1 MFSLKQV
8 VQYNLFG
15 SNDLEGNSSCE
26 FEDFPEEVF
35 EISNEE
41 NQAIDSLKSK
51 IENLQ
56 QENFDLKKNVELQK
70 HYKKRVEEYY
80 EEVSELT
87 REMQTL
93 EGKIKRLEVELQR
106 RTRNLTE
113 NDQDIEQLKKK
124 IEILLLETQNK
135 SDIIKNLNN
144 QLKEAK
150 NEIQLTDKINEEL
163 QQKLVLTEDELN
175 RVRKESTVLINSIE
189 DLKGDYENQILEKE
203 KELND
208 VRDQFCI
215 YLSEYKELFAEFNR
229 LQKENESLKQ
239 KNFYIS
245 NEVSLADEINKEN
258 VIEEIAKLQFVPEVK
273 IKHIIDN
280 NDQESTLPDR
290 EAENYRTSEDKNLEN
305 NDFEIGV
312 WNEADDESSDDQK
325 STWLYGKTENCRTSE
340 DENLENNDFEIGV
353 WNEADDESSDDQK
366 STWLYGKT
374 ENCRTSEDENLEN
387 NDFEIGVWNEADDES
402 SDDQKSTWLYGKTE
416 NCRTSED
423 ENLENNDFPIE
434 VWNETDSESDDDNNV
449 SPCPDYDESFGRR
462 YSQLF
467 YDEAII
473 HKEKD
478 TFVLIRQK
486 DSFSLAKVKPNTRE
500 EEKYES
506 IWQKINKIHDYL
518 DILGYSGS
526 EEDYEECEK
535 ELDKVINEALKQGIM
550 FTFPYK
556 SDMSLIDRIADT
568 FPKLYLSADTTR
580 IYEFLHKKKIFQI
593 ISEGASL
600 NRFSDEEHGDV
611 VNVICSDKDTL
622 GQRKANLSKLKE
634 LALESIISKSE
645 QIDEHDFELEID
657 NGYFCIDY
665 PQNSTIEVAKIFN
678 NQKAKDLNLNIG
690 IVQVGKSIIRV
701 ENIEGRRNYT
711 DISGDIIEMSF
722 TTEVGEISIYL
733 CPNEKD
739 SNKIEVRLVD
749 EVRFNKLENKSSL
762 GLNCLLGGKSVLTA
776 IEYGY
781 FKRNSSVFEELDK
794 AIKQSDYT
802 IENPSSFLE
811 GVNKNQ
817 LLKVNARRYGPGL

>member
-1 MFSLKQV
+1 MFSFKQV

-113 NDQDIEQLKKK
+113 NDQDIEQLKQKV
-124 IEILLLETQNK
+124 EILLLETQNK

-258 VIEEIAKLQFVPEVK
+258 VREEIAKLQFVPEVK

-305 NDFEIGV
+305 
-312 WNEADDESSDDQK
+312 
-325 STWLYGKTENCRTSE
+325 T
-340 DENLENNDFEIGV
+340 
-353 WNEADDESSDDQK
+353 
-366 STWLYGKT
+366 
-374 ENCRTSEDENLEN
+374 
-387 NDFEIGVWNEADDES
+387 DFEIGVWNEADDES

-434 VWNETDSESDDDNNV
+434 VWNETDSESDNV

-478 TFVLIRQK
+478 TFFLIRQK

-518 DILGYSGS
+518 DTLGYSGS

-634 LALESIISKSE
+634 LALESIISKNE
-645 QIDEHDFELEID
+645 QIDKHDFELEID

-690 IVQVGKSIIRV
+690 VLQVGKSIIRV
-701 ENIEGRRNYT
+701 ENIGGSRNYT
-711 DISGDIIEMSF
+711 DVSGDSIRMSF
-722 TTEVGEISIYL
+722 TTEVGEISIHL
-733 CPNEKD
+733 CPSEKD

-762 GLNCLLGGKSVLTA
+762 GQSCLLGGKSVLTA
-776 IEYGY
+776 IENGY
-781 FKRNSSVFEELDK
+781 FERNSSVFKESGK
-794 AIKQSDYT
+794 TIKQSECT
-802 IENPSSFLE
+802 MENPSSFLE

-817 LLKVNARRYGPGL
+817 LLRVNARAYGRGL

>member
-80 EEVSELT
+80 EEVSELN

-113 NDQDIEQLKKK
+113 NDQDIEQLKQK

-258 VIEEIAKLQFVPEVK
+258 VREEIAKLQFVPEVK

-290 EAENYRTSEDKNLEN
+290 EA
-305 NDFEIGV
+305 
-312 WNEADDESSDDQK
+312 
-325 STWLYGKTENCRTSE
+325 ENCRTSE

-366 STWLYGKT
+366 STLPDREA

-434 VWNETDSESDDDNNV
+434 VLNETDSESDDDNNV

-580 IYEFLHKKKIFQI
+580 IYEFLYKKKIFQI

-776 IEYGY
+776 IENGY
-781 FKRNSSVFEELDK
+781 FERNSSVFKESGK
-794 AIKQSDYT
+794 TIKQSECT
-802 IENPSSFLE
+802 MENPSSFLE

-817 LLKVNARRYGPGL
+817 LLKVNARRYGSGL

>member
-1 MFSLKQV
+1 MNWLR
-8 VQYNLFG
+8 
-15 SNDLEGNSSCE
+15 E
-26 FEDFPEEVF
+26 FLR
-35 EISNEE
+35 SNEE

-113 NDQDIEQLKKK
+113 NDQDIEQLKQKV
-124 IEILLLETQNK
+124 EILLLETQNK

-258 VIEEIAKLQFVPEVK
+258 VREEIAKLQFVPEVK

-305 NDFEIGV
+305 
-312 WNEADDESSDDQK
+312 
-325 STWLYGKTENCRTSE
+325 T
-340 DENLENNDFEIGV
+340 
-353 WNEADDESSDDQK
+353 
-366 STWLYGKT
+366 
-374 ENCRTSEDENLEN
+374 
-387 NDFEIGVWNEADDES
+387 DFEIGVWNEADDES

-645 QIDEHDFELEID
+645 QIDKHDFELEID

-722 TTEVGEISIYL
+722 TTEVGEISIHL

-817 LLKVNARRYGPGL
+817 LLKVNARGYGPGL

>member
-113 NDQDIEQLKKK
+113 NDQDIEQLKQKV
-124 IEILLLETQNK
+124 EILLLETQNK
-135 SDIIKNLNN
+135 SDIIKKLNN

-258 VIEEIAKLQFVPEVK
+258 VREEIAKLQFVPEVK

-305 NDFEIGV
+305 
-312 WNEADDESSDDQK
+312 
-325 STWLYGKTENCRTSE
+325 T
-340 DENLENNDFEIGV
+340 
-353 WNEADDESSDDQK
+353 
-366 STWLYGKT
+366 
-374 ENCRTSEDENLEN
+374 
-387 NDFEIGVWNEADDES
+387 DFEIGVWNEADDES

-434 VWNETDSESDDDNNV
+434 VWNETDSESDNV

-645 QIDEHDFELEID
+645 QIDKHDFELEID

-722 TTEVGEISIYL
+722 TTEVGEISIHL

-762 GLNCLLGGKSVLTA
+762 GQSCLLGGKSVLTA
-776 IEYGY
+776 IENGY
-781 FKRNSSVFEELDK
+781 FERNSSVFKESGK
-794 AIKQSDYT
+794 TIKQSECT
-802 IENPSSFLE
+802 MENPSSFLE

-817 LLKVNARRYGPGL
+817 LLRVNARAYGRGL

>member
-1 MFSLKQV
+1 MFSSKQV

-15 SNDLEGNSSCE
+15 SNGLEGISSCE
-26 FEDFPEEVF
+26 FAHFPEEVF
-35 EISNEE
+35 EISSKE
-41 NQAIDSLKSK
+41 NQVIDSLESK

-93 EGKIKRLEVELQR
+93 EGKIKKLEVKLQK
-106 RTRNLTE
+106 RTRSLTE
-113 NDQDIEQLKKK
+113 NDQDIEQLKQKV
-124 IEILLLETQNK
+124 EILLLETQNK
-135 SDIIKNLNN
+135 SDVIKNLNN

-163 QQKLVLTEDELN
+163 QQKLDLTEAELN
-175 RVRKESTVLINSIE
+175 RVRKESTVVINSIE
-189 DLKGDYENQILEKE
+189 DLKGNYENQILEKK

-208 VRDQFCI
+208 IRDQLCI
-215 YLSEYKELFAEFNR
+215 YLSEYKELFAEFNG

-258 VIEEIAKLQFVPEVK
+258 VREEIAKLQFVPEVK

-280 NDQESTLPDR
+280 N
-290 EAENYRTSEDKNLEN
+290 
-305 NDFEIGV
+305 
-312 WNEADDESSDDQK
+312 
-325 STWLYGKTENCRTSE
+325 
-340 DENLENNDFEIGV
+340 
-353 WNEADDESSDDQK
+353 DQK

-434 VWNETDSESDDDNNV
+434 VWNETDSESDNV

-486 DSFSLAKVKPNTRE
+486 DSFSLAKVKLNTRE

-568 FPKLYLSADTTR
+568 FPKLYLSADTIR

-645 QIDEHDFELEID
+645 QIDKHDFELEID

-678 NQKAKDLNLNIG
+678 NQKAKDFNLNIG

-722 TTEVGEISIYL
+722 TTEVGEISIHL

-762 GLNCLLGGKSVLTA
+762 GQSCLLGGKSVLTA
-776 IEYGY
+776 IENGY
-781 FKRNSSVFEELDK
+781 FERNSSVFKESGK
-794 AIKQSDYT
+794 TIKQSECT
-802 IENPSSFLE
+802 MENPSSFLE

-817 LLKVNARRYGPGL
+817 LLRVNARAYGRGL

>member
-113 NDQDIEQLKKK
+113 NDQDIEQLKQKV
-124 IEILLLETQNK
+124 EILLLETQNK

-258 VIEEIAKLQFVPEVK
+258 VREEIAKLQFVPEVK

-305 NDFEIGV
+305 NDFEIG
-312 WNEADDESSDDQK
+312 
-325 STWLYGKTENCRTSE
+325 L
-340 DENLENNDFEIGV
+340 
-353 WNEADDESSDDQK
+353 
-366 STWLYGKT
+366 
-374 ENCRTSEDENLEN
+374 
-387 NDFEIGVWNEADDES
+387 WNEADDES

-434 VWNETDSESDDDNNV
+434 VWNETDSESDNV

-518 DILGYSGS
+518 DTLGYSGS

-634 LALESIISKSE
+634 LALESIISKNE
-645 QIDEHDFELEID
+645 QIDKHDFELEID

-690 IVQVGKSIIRV
+690 VLQVGKSIIRV
-701 ENIEGRRNYT
+701 ENIRGSRNYT
-711 DISGDIIEMSF
+711 DVSGDSIRMSF
-722 TTEVGEISIYL
+722 TTEVGEISIHL
-733 CPNEKD
+733 CPSEKD

-762 GLNCLLGGKSVLTA
+762 GQSCLLGEK
-776 IEYGY
+776 
-781 FKRNSSVFEELDK
+781 VF
-794 AIKQSDYT
+794 
-802 IENPSSFLE
+802 
-811 GVNKNQ
+811 
-817 LLKVNARRYGPGL
+817 

>member
-1 MFSLKQV
+1 MYYLFILVGGIGMFSLKQV

-15 SNDLEGNSSCE
+15 SNDLEGISSCE
-26 FEDFPEEVF
+26 FAHFPEEVF
-35 EISNEE
+35 EISSEE

-93 EGKIKRLEVELQR
+93 EGKIKRVEVELQR

-113 NDQDIEQLKKK
+113 NDQDIEQLKQKV
-124 IEILLLETQNK
+124 EMLLLETQNK
-135 SDIIKNLNN
+135 SDVIKNLNN

-215 YLSEYKELFAEFNR
+215 YLSGYKELFAEFSS

-258 VIEEIAKLQFVPEVK
+258 VRKEIARPQSIPEVEIRC
-273 IKHIIDN
+273 IKDN
-280 NDQESTLPDR
+280 DDQEPTLPDR

-305 NDFEIGV
+305 TDFEIGV

-325 STWLYGKTENCRTSE
+325 STWLYGKTENCR
-340 DENLENNDFEIGV
+340 I
-353 WNEADDESSDDQK
+353 
-366 STWLYGKT
+366 
-374 ENCRTSEDENLEN
+374 
-387 NDFEIGVWNEADDES
+387 
-402 SDDQKSTWLYGKTE
+402 
-416 NCRTSED
+416 SED

-449 SPCPDYDESFGRR
+449 SPCPDYDESFGKR

-526 EEDYEECEK
+526 EEDYEKCEK

-568 FPKLYLSADTTR
+568 FPKLYLSADTTQ

-611 VNVICSDKDTL
+611 VNVIYSDKDTL

-645 QIDEHDFELEID
+645 QIDKHDFELEID

-690 IVQVGKSIIRV
+690 VLQVGKSIIRV
-701 ENIEGRRNYT
+701 ENIGERRNYT
-711 DISGDIIEMSF
+711 DVLEGIIEMSF
-722 TTEVGEISIYL
+722 STEIGEISIYL
-733 CPNEKD
+733 CPNEED
-739 SNKIEVRLVD
+739 SNKIEVRLID
-749 EVRFNKLENKSSL
+749 EVRFNKLENKSNL
-762 GLNCLLGGKSVLTA
+762 GQNCLLGGESVLTA
-776 IEYGY
+776 IENGY
-781 FKRNSSVFEELDK
+781 FERNSSAFKELGK
-794 AIKQSDYT
+794 TIRKSDCT
-802 IENPSSFLE
+802 MENPSSFVE
-811 GVNKNQ
+811 EVNRNQ
-817 LLKVNARRYGPGL
+817 LLKVNARAYGRGL

>member
-26 FEDFPEEVF
+26 FEDFPEEEF

-56 QENFDLKKNVELQK
+56 QENFDLKQKVELHR
-70 HYKKRVEEYY
+70 HYKERAEEYY

-93 EGKIKRLEVELQR
+93 EGKIKKLEVKLQKS
-106 RTRNLTE
+106 TRSLTE
-113 NDQDIEQLKKK
+113 NDQDIEQLKQKV
-124 IEILLLETQNK
+124 EILLLETQNK
-135 SDIIKNLNN
+135 SDVIKNLNN

-163 QQKLVLTEDELN
+163 QQKLDLTEAELN

-189 DLKGDYENQILEKE
+189 DLRGNYENQILEKK

-208 VRDQFCI
+208 IRDQLCI
-215 YLSEYKELFAEFNR
+215 YLSEYKELFAEFSS
-229 LQKENESLKQ
+229 LHKENESLKQ

-258 VIEEIAKLQFVPEVK
+258 VREEIAKLQFVPEVK

-305 NDFEIGV
+305 
-312 WNEADDESSDDQK
+312 
-325 STWLYGKTENCRTSE
+325 T
-340 DENLENNDFEIGV
+340 
-353 WNEADDESSDDQK
+353 
-366 STWLYGKT
+366 
-374 ENCRTSEDENLEN
+374 
-387 NDFEIGVWNEADDES
+387 DFEIGVWNEADDES

-434 VWNETDSESDDDNNV
+434 VWNETDSESDNV

-568 FPKLYLSADTTR
+568 FPKIYLSADTTR

-645 QIDEHDFELEID
+645 QIDKHDFELEID

-690 IVQVGKSIIRV
+690 IVQVRKSIIRI

-722 TTEVGEISIYL
+722 TTEVGEISIHL

-762 GLNCLLGGKSVLTA
+762 GQNCLLGGKSVLTA

-781 FKRNSSVFEELDK
+781 FERNSSVFKESGK
-794 AIKQSDYT
+794 TIKQSECT
-802 IENPSSFLE
+802 MENPSSFLE

-817 LLKVNARRYGPGL
+817 LLRVNARAYGRGL

>member
-15 SNDLEGNSSCE
+15 SNDLEGISSCE
-26 FEDFPEEVF
+26 FAHFPEEVF
-35 EISNEE
+35 EISSEE

-93 EGKIKRLEVELQR
+93 EGKIKRVEVELQR

-113 NDQDIEQLKKK
+113 NDQDIEQLKQKV
-124 IEILLLETQNK
+124 EMLLLETQNK
-135 SDIIKNLNN
+135 SDVIKNLNN

-215 YLSEYKELFAEFNR
+215 YLSGYKELFAEFSS

-258 VIEEIAKLQFVPEVK
+258 VRKEIARPQSIPEVEIRC
-273 IKHIIDN
+273 IKDN
-280 NDQESTLPDR
+280 DDQEPTLPDR

-305 NDFEIGV
+305 TDFEIGV

-325 STWLYGKTENCRTSE
+325 STWLYGKTENCR
-340 DENLENNDFEIGV
+340 I
-353 WNEADDESSDDQK
+353 
-366 STWLYGKT
+366 
-374 ENCRTSEDENLEN
+374 
-387 NDFEIGVWNEADDES
+387 
-402 SDDQKSTWLYGKTE
+402 
-416 NCRTSED
+416 SED

-449 SPCPDYDESFGRR
+449 SPCPDYDESFGKR

-526 EEDYEECEK
+526 EEDYEKCEK

-568 FPKLYLSADTTR
+568 FQKLYLSADTTQ

-611 VNVICSDKDTL
+611 VNVIYSDKDTL

-645 QIDEHDFELEID
+645 QIDKHDFELEID

-690 IVQVGKSIIRV
+690 VLQVGKSIIRV
-701 ENIEGRRNYT
+701 ENIGERRNYT
-711 DISGDIIEMSF
+711 DVLEGIIEMSF
-722 TTEVGEISIYL
+722 STEIGEISIYL
-733 CPNEKD
+733 CPNEED
-739 SNKIEVRLVD
+739 SNKIEVRLID
-749 EVRFNKLENKSSL
+749 EVRFNKLENKSNL
-762 GLNCLLGGKSVLTA
+762 GQNCLLGGESVLTA
-776 IEYGY
+776 IENGY
-781 FKRNSSVFEELDK
+781 FERNSSAFKELGK
-794 AIKQSDYT
+794 TIRKSDCT
-802 IENPSSFLE
+802 MENPSSFVE
-811 GVNKNQ
+811 EVNRNQ
-817 LLKVNARRYGPGL
+817 LLKVNARAYGRGL

>member
-1 MFSLKQV
+1 MFSSKQV

-15 SNDLEGNSSCE
+15 SNVLEGISSCK
-26 FEDFPEEVF
+26 FAHFPEEVF
-35 EISNEE
+35 EISSEE
-41 NQAIDSLKSK
+41 NQVIDSLKSK

-113 NDQDIEQLKKK
+113 NDQDIEQLKQKV
-124 IEILLLETQNK
+124 EILLLETQNK

-163 QQKLVLTEDELN
+163 QQKLDLTEAELN

-189 DLKGDYENQILEKE
+189 DLKGNYENQILEKK

-208 VRDQFCI
+208 IRDQLCI
-215 YLSEYKELFAEFNR
+215 YLSEYKELFAEFSS

-258 VIEEIAKLQFVPEVK
+258 VREEIAKLQFVPEVK

-280 NDQESTLPDR
+280 ND
-290 EAENYRTSEDKNLEN
+290 
-305 NDFEIGV
+305 
-312 WNEADDESSDDQK
+312 
-325 STWLYGKTENCRTSE
+325 
-340 DENLENNDFEIGV
+340 
-353 WNEADDESSDDQK
+353 
-366 STWLYGKT
+366 
-374 ENCRTSEDENLEN
+374 
-387 NDFEIGVWNEADDES
+387 
-402 SDDQKSTWLYGKTE
+402 
-416 NCRTSED
+416 
-423 ENLENNDFPIE
+423 FPIE
-434 VWNETDSESDDDNNV
+434 VWNETDSESDNV

-645 QIDEHDFELEID
+645 QIDKHDFELEID

-722 TTEVGEISIYL
+722 TTEVGEISIHL

-817 LLKVNARRYGPGL
+817 LLKVNARGYGPGL

>member
-1 MFSLKQV
+1 MFSFKQV

-41 NQAIDSLKSK
+41 NQTIDSLESK

-87 REMQTL
+87 RKMQTL
-93 EGKIKRLEVELQR
+93 EGKIKKLEVKLQKK
-106 RTRNLTE
+106 TRSLTE
-113 NDQDIEQLKKK
+113 NDQDIEQLKQKV
-124 IEILLLETQNK
+124 EMLLLETQNK
-135 SDIIKNLNN
+135 SDVIKNLNN
-144 QLKEAK
+144 QLKKAK

-163 QQKLVLTEDELN
+163 QQKLDLTEAELN

-215 YLSEYKELFAEFNR
+215 YLLEYKELFAEFNR

-245 NEVSLADEINKEN
+245 NEVSLTDEINKEN
-258 VIEEIAKLQFVPEVK
+258 VREEIAKLQFVPEVK

-305 NDFEIGV
+305 NDFEIG
-312 WNEADDESSDDQK
+312 
-325 STWLYGKTENCRTSE
+325 L
-340 DENLENNDFEIGV
+340 
-353 WNEADDESSDDQK
+353 
-366 STWLYGKT
+366 
-374 ENCRTSEDENLEN
+374 
-387 NDFEIGVWNEADDES
+387 WNEADDES

-434 VWNETDSESDDDNNV
+434 VWNETDSESDNV

-518 DILGYSGS
+518 DTLGYSGS

-634 LALESIISKSE
+634 LALESIISKNE
-645 QIDEHDFELEID
+645 QIDKHDFELEID

-690 IVQVGKSIIRV
+690 VLQVGKSIIRV
-701 ENIEGRRNYT
+701 ENIGGSRNYT
-711 DISGDIIEMSF
+711 DVSGDSIRMSF
-722 TTEVGEISIYL
+722 TTEVGEISIHL
-733 CPNEKD
+733 CPSEKD

-762 GLNCLLGGKSVLTA
+762 GQSCLLGGKSVLTA
-776 IEYGY
+776 IENGY
-781 FKRNSSVFEELDK
+781 FERNSSVFKESGK
-794 AIKQSDYT
+794 TIKQSECT
-802 IENPSSFLE
+802 MENPSSFLE

-817 LLKVNARRYGPGL
+817 LLRVNARAYGRGL

>member
-290 EAENYRTSEDKNLEN
+290 EAENYRTSEDK
-305 NDFEIGV
+305 
-312 WNEADDESSDDQK
+312 
-325 STWLYGKTENCRTSE
+325 
-340 DENLENNDFEIGV
+340 NLENNDFEIGV

>member
-1 MFSLKQV
+1 M
-8 VQYNLFG
+8 
-15 SNDLEGNSSCE
+15 
-26 FEDFPEEVF
+26 
-35 EISNEE
+35 I
-41 NQAIDSLKSK
+41 
-51 IENLQ
+51 
-56 QENFDLKKNVELQK
+56 LKKNVELQK

-87 REMQTL
+87 RKMQTL
-93 EGKIKRLEVELQR
+93 EGKIKKLEVKLQKK
-106 RTRNLTE
+106 TRSLTE
-113 NDQDIEQLKKK
+113 NDQDIEQLKQKV
-124 IEILLLETQNK
+124 EMLLLETQNK
-135 SDIIKNLNN
+135 SDVIKNLNN
-144 QLKEAK
+144 QLKKAK

-163 QQKLVLTEDELN
+163 QQKLDLTEAELN

-215 YLSEYKELFAEFNR
+215 YLLEYKELFAEFNR

-245 NEVSLADEINKEN
+245 NEVSLTDEINKEN
-258 VIEEIAKLQFVPEVK
+258 VREEIAKLQFVPEVK

-305 NDFEIGV
+305 NDFEIG
-312 WNEADDESSDDQK
+312 
-325 STWLYGKTENCRTSE
+325 L
-340 DENLENNDFEIGV
+340 
-353 WNEADDESSDDQK
+353 
-366 STWLYGKT
+366 
-374 ENCRTSEDENLEN
+374 
-387 NDFEIGVWNEADDES
+387 WNEADDES

-434 VWNETDSESDDDNNV
+434 VWNETDSESDNV

-518 DILGYSGS
+518 DTLGYSGS

-634 LALESIISKSE
+634 LALESIISKNE
-645 QIDEHDFELEID
+645 QIDKHDFELEID

-690 IVQVGKSIIRV
+690 VLQVGKSIIRV
-701 ENIEGRRNYT
+701 ENIGGSRNYT
-711 DISGDIIEMSF
+711 DVSGDSIRMSF
-722 TTEVGEISIYL
+722 TTEVGEISIHL
-733 CPNEKD
+733 CPSEKD

-762 GLNCLLGGKSVLTA
+762 GQSCLLGGKSVLTA
-776 IEYGY
+776 IENGY
-781 FKRNSSVFEELDK
+781 FERNSSVFKESGK
-794 AIKQSDYT
+794 TIKQSECT
-802 IENPSSFLE
+802 MENPSSFLE

-817 LLKVNARRYGPGL
+817 LLRVNARAYGRGL

>member
-1 MFSLKQV
+1 MYYLFILVGGIGMFSLKQV
-8 VQYNLFG
+8 VQYNLFD
-15 SNDLEGNSSCE
+15 SNDLEDISSCE
-26 FEDFPEEVF
+26 FAHFPEEVF
-35 EISNEE
+35 EISSEE

-113 NDQDIEQLKKK
+113 NDQDIEQLKQKV
-124 IEILLLETQNK
+124 EILLLETQNK
-135 SDIIKNLNN
+135 SNIIKNLNN

-150 NEIQLTDKINEEL
+150 NEIQLTNKINEEL

-189 DLKGDYENQILEKE
+189 DLKGNYENQILEKE

-208 VRDQFCI
+208 VRDQFYI
-215 YLSEYKELFAEFNR
+215 YSSEYKELFAEFNR

-258 VIEEIAKLQFVPEVK
+258 VREEIAKLQFVPEVK

-290 EAENYRTSEDKNLEN
+290 EAENYRTSEDRNLEN

-325 STWLYGKTENCRTSE
+325 STWLYGKTENCRISE
-340 DENLENNDFEIGV
+340 D
-353 WNEADDESSDDQK
+353 K
-366 STWLYGKT
+366 
-374 ENCRTSEDENLEN
+374 
-387 NDFEIGVWNEADDES
+387 
-402 SDDQKSTWLYGKTE
+402 
-416 NCRTSED
+416 
-423 ENLENNDFPIE
+423 NLENNDFPIE

-526 EEDYEECEK
+526 EEDYEKCEK

-568 FPKLYLSADTTR
+568 FPKLYLSADTTQ

-645 QIDEHDFELEID
+645 QIDKHDFELEID

-690 IVQVGKSIIRV
+690 VLQVGKSIIRV
-701 ENIEGRRNYT
+701 ENIGERRNYT
-711 DISGDIIEMSF
+711 DVLEGIIEMSF
-722 TTEVGEISIYL
+722 STEIGEISIYL
-733 CPNEKD
+733 CPNEED
-739 SNKIEVRLVD
+739 SNKIEVRLID
-749 EVRFNKLENKSSL
+749 EVRFNKLENKSNL
-762 GLNCLLGGKSVLTA
+762 GQNCLLGGESVLTA
-776 IEYGY
+776 IENGY
-781 FKRNSSVFEELDK
+781 FERNSSAFKELGK
-794 AIKQSDYT
+794 TIRKSDCT
-802 IENPSSFLE
+802 MENPSSFVE
-811 GVNKNQ
+811 EVNRNQ
-817 LLKVNARRYGPGL
+817 LLKVNARAYGRGL

>member
-1 MFSLKQV
+1 MFSSKQV

-15 SNDLEGNSSCE
+15 SNGLEGISSCK
-26 FEDFPEEVF
+26 FAHFPEEVF

-70 HYKKRVEEYY
+70 HYRKRVEEYY

-93 EGKIKRLEVELQR
+93 EGKIKKLEVKLQKS
-106 RTRNLTE
+106 TRSLTE
-113 NDQDIEQLKKK
+113 NDQDIEQLKQKV
-124 IEILLLETQNK
+124 EILLLETQNK
-135 SDIIKNLNN
+135 SDVIKNLNN

-163 QQKLVLTEDELN
+163 QQKLDLTEAELN

-215 YLSEYKELFAEFNR
+215 YLLEYKELFAEFNR

-245 NEVSLADEINKEN
+245 NEVSLTDEINKEN
-258 VIEEIAKLQFVPEVK
+258 VREEIAKLQFVPEVK

-280 NDQESTLPDR
+280 ND
-290 EAENYRTSEDKNLEN
+290 
-305 NDFEIGV
+305 
-312 WNEADDESSDDQK
+312 
-325 STWLYGKTENCRTSE
+325 
-340 DENLENNDFEIGV
+340 
-353 WNEADDESSDDQK
+353 
-366 STWLYGKT
+366 
-374 ENCRTSEDENLEN
+374 
-387 NDFEIGVWNEADDES
+387 
-402 SDDQKSTWLYGKTE
+402 
-416 NCRTSED
+416 
-423 ENLENNDFPIE
+423 FPIE
-434 VWNETDSESDDDNNV
+434 VWNETDSESDNV

-580 IYEFLHKKKIFQI
+580 IYEFLYKKKIFQI

-645 QIDEHDFELEID
+645 QIDKHDFELEID

-722 TTEVGEISIYL
+722 TTEVGEISIHL

-739 SNKIEVRLVD
+739 SNKIEVRLID
-749 EVRFNKLENKSSL
+749 KVRFNKLENKSNL
-762 GLNCLLGGKSVLTA
+762 GQNCLLGGESVLTA
-776 IEYGY
+776 IENGY
-781 FKRNSSVFEELDK
+781 FERNSSVFKELGK
-794 AIKQSDYT
+794 TIRQSDCT
-802 IENPSSFLE
+802 MENPSSFLE
-811 GVNKNQ
+811 EVNRNQ
-817 LLKVNARRYGPGL
+817 LLKVNARAYGRGL